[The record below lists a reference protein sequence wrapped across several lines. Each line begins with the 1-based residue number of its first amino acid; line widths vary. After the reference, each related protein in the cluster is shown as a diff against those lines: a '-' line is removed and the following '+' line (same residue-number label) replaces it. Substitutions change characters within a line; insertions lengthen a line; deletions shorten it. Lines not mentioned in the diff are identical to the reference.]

1 MIMLH
6 SEQQDSGARWR
17 AARPRGP
24 HAVSS
29 SMASLV
35 VGPAT
40 LGAAL
45 SSTPWYVYVL
55 GVGTAVLAH
64 ATDTAV
70 KRHDRRAFER
80 TNKGMYLEFTT
91 KLGMHS
97 PIEPGHRTPTSYLD
111 DNT

>member
-1 MIMLH
+1 ML
-6 SEQQDSGARWR
+6 
-17 AARPRGP
+17 
-24 HAVSS
+24 
-29 SMASLV
+29 LV
-35 VGPAT
+35 
-40 LGAAL
+40 
-45 SSTPWYVYVL
+45 
-55 GVGTAVLAH
+55 AH

-80 TNKGMYLEFTT
+80 LNKRMFLEFTT